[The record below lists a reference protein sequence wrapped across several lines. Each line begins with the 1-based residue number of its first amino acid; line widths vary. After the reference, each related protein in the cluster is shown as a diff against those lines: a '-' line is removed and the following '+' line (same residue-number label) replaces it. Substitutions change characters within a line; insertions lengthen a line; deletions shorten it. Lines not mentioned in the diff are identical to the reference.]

1 MLTSDV
7 PVALTFDDVLLVP
20 AHSRVLPDEVDVST
34 SLGSRIPLSLPL
46 VAAAM
51 DTVTEARAAIAMGE
65 AARAHA
71 LIDGRP
77 TVGFEDVAAVAK
89 PVMNHRLILNYQAR
103 FDRVDSDKVIDELL
117 EDLDDAGLELPA
129 DVSLQNA

>member
-1 MLTSDV
+1 MNRYVQYGAS
-7 PVALTFDDVLLVP
+7 P
-20 AHSRVLPDEVDVST
+20 
-34 SLGSRIPLSLPL
+34 
-46 VAAAM
+46 
-51 DTVTEARAAIAMGE
+51 RAAIAMAE

-71 LIDGRP
+71 LLDGRP
-77 TVGFEDVAAVAK
+77 TVGFEDVAVIAT

-117 EDLDDAGLELPA
+117 EELDDAGLELPA

>member
-1 MLTSDV
+1 
-7 PVALTFDDVLLVP
+7 
-20 AHSRVLPDEVDVST
+20 
-34 SLGSRIPLSLPL
+34 
-46 VAAAM
+46 
-51 DTVTEARAAIAMGE
+51 MGE

-103 FDRVDSDKVIDELL
+103 FDRMDTGQVLADLLDELD
-117 EDLDDAGLELPA
+117 ETGLDLPA